1 MFSHNAKS
9 LVTMRTTKYLLII
22 TCLMALACQ
31 RSVPTA
37 VDPSPDDWSAVVK
50 QAQGQT
56 VYWHAWG
63 GSPTI
68 NAYIQ
73 WVGEQLNEQYAITLR
88 HVKVSDTA
96 NVVSQVLAEKAA
108 GKDQGG
114 SVDLIWLNG
123 ENFKAMKGNNLLYG
137 PFAEQLPNFAYVDT
151 VNKPTVLVDFTEPT
165 DGYESPW
172 GMAQL
177 NFIYDSAVVVEPPT
191 SMRQLLEHARR
202 SPGRIT
208 YPAPPDF
215 MGSTFL
221 KQLLYETIAQPAVL
235 QQPVVEAE
243 FRQHTRGLVQ
253 FLDEI
258 RPYLWQRGA
267 NYPRDSAQ
275 LERLLADNEVD
286 IAISFNPGHA
296 SEAILAGRLPATVRT
311 YVMADGTIGNSHF
324 VAIPYN
330 ANAKAA
336 AMVTAN
342 FLLAPPAQARKADAK
357 IWGDPTVLA
366 MDKLDAGDRALFDNL
381 ELGPATLTADELG
394 KVLPE
399 PHSSWMERIEELW
412 LERYAN

>member
-1 MFSHNAKS
+1 MIMKIN
-9 LVTMRTTKYLLII
+9 KYLLII
-22 TCLMALACQ
+22 VNCLVLVACQ
-31 RSVPTA
+31 QPSTTTTA
-37 VDPSPDDWSAVVK
+37 PSPEDWSAVVQ
-50 QAQGQT
+50 QARGQT

-68 NAYIQ
+68 NSYIQ
-73 WVGEQLNEQYAITLR
+73 WVGDQLNEQYGITLQ

-96 NVVSQVLAEKAA
+96 NVVSQVLAEKTA
-108 GKDQGG
+108 GKDSGG

-123 ENFKAMKGNNLLYG
+123 ENFKAMKNNNLLYG
-137 PFAEQLPNFAYVDT
+137 PFAEQLPNFVYVDT

-165 DGYESPW
+165 EGYESPW

-177 NFIYDSAVVVEPPT
+177 NFIYDSAVLSNPPT
-191 SMRQLLEHARR
+191 SMRKLLEHARNY
-202 SPGRIT
+202 PGRIT
-208 YPAPPDF
+208 YPAPPDY

-221 KQLLYETIAQPAVL
+221 KQVLYETIADPTIL
-235 QQPVVEAE
+235 QKPVVEAD
-243 FRQHTRGLVQ
+243 FAQHTRGVVQ

-258 RPYLWQRGA
+258 SPHLWQRGA
-267 NYPRDSAQ
+267 NYPRDSSQ

-296 SEAILAGRLPATVRT
+296 SEAILAGRLPPTVRT
-311 YVMADGTIGNSHF
+311 YVMEDGTIGNSHF

-342 FLLAPPAQARKADAK
+342 FLVSPLAQARKEDAK
-357 IWGDPTVLA
+357 VWGDPTVLA
-366 MDKLDAGDRALFDNL
+366 MDKLNANDRKLFDAL
-381 ELGPATLTADELG
+381 ELGPATLTAEELG
-394 KVLPE
+394 RVLPE
-399 PHSSWMERIEELW
+399 PHSSWVENIEKLW